1 VDKLR
6 EAARQALG
14 ALVRAEALYGQ
25 PNADIQTA
33 LREAL
38 AEPDIEEMTLTQI
51 AARHE
56 QAEQEPVLCVECG
69 KPTMHMG
76 NKCYACC
83 QKDTKDLE
91 DALKSWDAAPVRTKD
106 LTDDEI
112 WEIWFKDIT
121 LDWDERC
128 RAVIAKFKE
137 KNAPVQREQQEPV
150 AWALMHKNGL
160 EFNTGYGMVETLQQ
174 AEDMQRRHLG
184 NLKIVPLYT
193 TPPSVEAAI
202 EATKEKAA
210 KLIDN
215 EEIHRGKWFATAIR
229 SMK

>member
-1 VDKLR
+1 MNKP
-6 EAARQALG
+6 EQAARQAL
-14 ALVRAEALYGQ
+14 EALEVYGEHAKDCPQ
-25 PNADIQTA
+25 YPTYTRPQDYPKCDCGFEEAITA

-38 AEPDIEEMTLTQI
+38 A
-51 AARHE
+51 E

-128 RAVIAKFKE
+128 RAVIAADRE
-137 KNAPVQREQQEPV
+137 KN
-150 AWALMHKNGL
+150 
-160 EFNTGYGMVETLQQ
+160 
-174 AEDMQRRHLG
+174 
-184 NLKIVPLYT
+184 
-193 TPPSVEAAI
+193 
-202 EATKEKAA
+202 
-210 KLIDN
+210 
-215 EEIHRGKWFATAIR
+215 RG
-229 SMK
+229 